1 MCVCGVCVCV
11 CRCVCILPFA
21 MTKHSS
27 GILGSG
33 RVYGTYGGG
42 PAMHRMLSPFQQP
55 ADTTQA
61 SKHPRHGRRRCFDR
75 TRETSPF
82 CDLLPGARAR
92 AVCASVCSHGVTGG
106 GALVLQVEAN
116 VQPVHMFFSRF
127 AAGDKVLSA
136 ACREGGLSL
145 DRGRLVGSPERLNLF
160 TMDGD
165 LLRVDLELD
174 VSRDAHCVA

>member
-1 MCVCGVCVCV
+1 MTRLKPRNTQGTAVGDVSIARERRVH
-11 CRCVCILPFA
+11 FA
-21 MTKHSS
+21 
-27 GILGSG
+27 I
-33 RVYGTYGGG
+33 YF
-42 PAMHRMLSPFQQP
+42 P
-55 ADTTQA
+55 
-61 SKHPRHGRRRCFDR
+61 
-75 TRETSPF
+75 
-82 CDLLPGARAR
+82 
-92 AVCASVCSHGVTGG
+92 
-106 GALVLQVEAN
+106 VEAN

-174 VSRDAHCVA
+174 AHLGSTLQPSSVLILEKGNRVPDYRLDEIRQSVSQREQGGCGIQ